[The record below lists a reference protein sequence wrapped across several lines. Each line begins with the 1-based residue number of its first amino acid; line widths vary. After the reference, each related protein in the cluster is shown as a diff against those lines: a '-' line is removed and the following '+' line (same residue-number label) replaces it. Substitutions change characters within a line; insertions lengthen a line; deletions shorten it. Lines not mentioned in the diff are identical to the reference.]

1 MERRGI
7 SGFKETR
14 KARGSL
20 RTQTESKLSNAEKTM
35 KDLSPLQLRASKA
48 KAKAQI
54 QEIETPKKS
63 RPSEEQIVS
72 DEDMDDYQYTK
83 VMRELEV
90 VKQELGL
97 LKLDMAAVLVE
108 KLKAEKPIKKENENE
123 IEEQKPLQLA
133 RIETLKDQTDNVEED
148 EREEKARQISSK
160 IEQTKKK
167 LKDILV
173 DLEHTRELEFDTK
186 SNSLE
191 GMDAN
196 FQRQEDLERELEAA
210 EKELAF
216 VKEEGFQYLT
226 SMDIIRNELKHVMA
240 ETSKLKKIEEKSD
253 STVENL
259 NSKLLQ
265 AKAKLEV
272 VSLTAE
278 KAKSVKTNL
287 SLILEHL
294 KAEAEKAKKE
304 KELLVKESVNMEA
317 EIQNAE
323 FETRYVE
330 GRLQAAM
337 EELEVVKSSEALA
350 MGYLTENTMKTRAYE
365 PQNGSSITISKFEYE
380 YLKGCSTGAEEIAN
394 KKVAASQAWIEA
406 IKATEKDI
414 LIKIDLAQR
423 EIREKRLEEERE
435 AYRTKRSSSG
445 KRMIID
451 GDQVQSRRQK
461 WEKNATTL
469 PRKPKKRNENLTPTT
484 WKGNGNDNLTPSNK
498 LSLAY
503 ENQA

>member
-1 MERRGI
+1 
-7 SGFKETR
+7 
-14 KARGSL
+14 
-20 RTQTESKLSNAEKTM
+20 
-35 KDLSPLQLRASKA
+35 
-48 KAKAQI
+48 
-54 QEIETPKKS
+54 
-63 RPSEEQIVS
+63 
-72 DEDMDDYQYTK
+72 
-83 VMRELEV
+83 
-90 VKQELGL
+90 
-97 LKLDMAAVLVE
+97 
-108 KLKAEKPIKKENENE
+108 
-123 IEEQKPLQLA
+123 
-133 RIETLKDQTDNVEED
+133 
-148 EREEKARQISSK
+148 
-160 IEQTKKK
+160 
-167 LKDILV
+167 
-173 DLEHTRELEFDTK
+173 
-186 SNSLE
+186 
-191 GMDAN
+191 MDAN
-196 FQRQEDLERELEAA
+196 FPRQEDLERELEAA
-210 EKELAF
+210 EKELAL

-240 ETSKLKKIEEKSD
+240 ETSKLKKIEEKPD

-287 SLILEHL
+287 SLTLEYL
-294 KAEAEKAKKE
+294 KAEAENAKKE
-304 KELLVKESVNMEA
+304 KALLVKESVSMEA

-323 FETRYVE
+323 FETRYIE
-330 GRLQAAM
+330 GQLQAAM

-365 PQNGSSITISKFEYE
+365 PQNSSSITISKFEYD

-406 IKATEKDI
+406 IKATEDI

-423 EIREKRLEEERE
+423 EIREKRLEEEKE

-445 KRMIID
+445 KRMVID

-461 WEKNATTL
+461 WGKNATTL